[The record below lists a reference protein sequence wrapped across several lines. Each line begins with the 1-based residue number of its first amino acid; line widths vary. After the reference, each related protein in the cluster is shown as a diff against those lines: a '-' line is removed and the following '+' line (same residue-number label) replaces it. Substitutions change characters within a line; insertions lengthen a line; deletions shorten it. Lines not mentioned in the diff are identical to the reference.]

1 MQTFNIKRFW
11 QTMKWMMASSRK
23 EYITAVSS
31 IFFVFT
37 LVFCAFTFTFTGE
50 AKSLE
55 YVAGFCSGLLS
66 VFVSI
71 GGCAIASNMK
81 TKQQIIMVKMLPS
94 SNLEKFLSRFL
105 YVTVIWYVGG
115 LVAYCAADLLNML
128 VRLITNHAPVESATA
143 IMYDVLFRHDHVVIN
158 GSSRAEFD
166 VLFYLFG
173 VWAHSF
179 YILGGTLL
187 RKQQFVI
194 TTLTL
199 IALGLAFVYLMGVL
213 AGMFGEDMFMTFTF
227 VYILD
232 AVFVALTLID
242 YWISYK
248 LYANMQV
255 INNKWFNI

>member
-1 MQTFNIKRFW
+1 
-11 QTMKWMMASSRK
+11 
-23 EYITAVSS
+23 
-31 IFFVFT
+31 
-37 LVFCAFTFTFTGE
+37 
-50 AKSLE
+50 
-55 YVAGFCSGLLS
+55 
-66 VFVSI
+66 
-71 GGCAIASNMK
+71 MK

-94 SNLEKFLSRFL
+94 SNLEKFLLRFL

-143 IMYDVLFRHDHVVIN
+143 IMFDVLFRHDHVVIN

-213 AGMFGEDMFMTFTF
+213 AGMFGEDMFMTLTF

-232 AVFVALTLID
+232 AVFVALTLMD

>member
-1 MQTFNIKRFW
+1 M
-11 QTMKWMMASSRK
+11 
-23 EYITAVSS
+23 
-31 IFFVFT
+31 
-37 LVFCAFTFTFTGE
+37 
-50 AKSLE
+50 
-55 YVAGFCSGLLS
+55 
-66 VFVSI
+66 
-71 GGCAIASNMK
+71 
-81 TKQQIIMVKMLPS
+81 
-94 SNLEKFLSRFL
+94 
-105 YVTVIWYVGG
+105 
-115 LVAYCAADLLNML
+115 
-128 VRLITNHAPVESATA
+128 
-143 IMYDVLFRHDHVVIN
+143 
-158 GSSRAEFD
+158 
-166 VLFYLFG
+166 LFYLFG

-213 AGMFGEDMFMTFTF
+213 AGMFGEDMFMTLTF

>member
-1 MQTFNIKRFW
+1 M
-11 QTMKWMMASSRK
+11 SSS
-23 EYITAVSS
+23 TAV
-31 IFFVFT
+31 V
-37 LVFCAFTFTFTGE
+37 VR
-50 AKSLE
+50 SLT
-55 YVAGFCSGLLS
+55 C
-66 VFVSI
+66 
-71 GGCAIASNMK
+71 
-81 TKQQIIMVKMLPS
+81 
-94 SNLEKFLSRFL
+94 
-105 YVTVIWYVGG
+105 
-115 LVAYCAADLLNML
+115 
-128 VRLITNHAPVESATA
+128 
-143 IMYDVLFRHDHVVIN
+143 
-158 GSSRAEFD
+158 
-166 VLFYLFG
+166 YLFG